1 MLFEDVELDEVL
13 IFEEILIF
21 ELLDGEEL
29 DEVLLLQLTN
39 NKPKL
44 NILRRYL
51 FFHYNLRYLGLIR
64 HEIFTFLLKL

>member
-51 FFHYNLRYLGLIR
+51 FFFFFSAI
-64 HEIFTFLLKL
+64 

>member
-21 ELLDGEEL
+21 ELLYGEEL

-51 FFHYNLRYLGLIR
+51 FFI
-64 HEIFTFLLKL
+64 ITSAI

>member
-51 FFHYNLRYLGLIR
+51 FFI
-64 HEIFTFLLKL
+64 ITSAI

>member
-29 DEVLLLQLTN
+29 DEVLILQLTN

-51 FFHYNLRYLGLIR
+51 FFI
-64 HEIFTFLLKL
+64 ITSAI

>member
-29 DEVLLLQLTN
+29 
-39 NKPKL
+39 
-44 NILRRYL
+44 NIYISIKIIAFRLFDFIFVETTSFSFLYL
-51 FFHYNLRYLGLIR
+51 V
-64 HEIFTFLLKL
+64 

>member
-1 MLFEDVELDEVL
+1 MLFEDVKLDEVL

-51 FFHYNLRYLGLIR
+51 FSL
-64 HEIFTFLLKL
+64 

>member
-51 FFHYNLRYLGLIR
+51 FFNITSA
-64 HEIFTFLLKL
+64 I